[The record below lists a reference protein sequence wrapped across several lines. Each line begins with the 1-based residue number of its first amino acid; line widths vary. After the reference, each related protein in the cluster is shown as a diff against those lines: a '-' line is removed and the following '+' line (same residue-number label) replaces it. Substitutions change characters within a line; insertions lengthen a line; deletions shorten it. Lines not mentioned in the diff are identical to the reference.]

1 MTHKYSIMT
10 HFLFLPHF
18 FSLHAHAL
26 LRIGRA
32 WTDRPEILA
41 RLVRIH
47 RLLPAYKN
55 LRVVVVGQRY
65 KLFFSETKTS
75 PQK

>member
-1 MTHKYSIMT
+1 MTHKYSFMT
-10 HFLFLPHF
+10 HFFFLPHF

-41 RLVRIH
+41 RLVRT
-47 RLLPAYKN
+47 LLPAYKN
-55 LRVVVVGQRY
+55 LRVVVVGRRC

-75 PQK
+75 SQK

>member
-1 MTHKYSIMT
+1 MTHKYSFMT

-18 FSLHAHAL
+18 FSLHAHAI

-41 RLVRIH
+41 RLVRT
-47 RLLPAYKN
+47 LLPAYKN
-55 LRVVVVGQRY
+55 LRVVVVGRRC

-75 PQK
+75 SQK

>member
-1 MTHKYSIMT
+1 MT

-26 LRIGRA
+26 IRIGRV
-32 WTDRPEILA
+32 WTDGPSRTRPEILA
-41 RLVRIH
+41 RLVRT
-47 RLLPAYKN
+47 LLPAYKN
-55 LRVVVVGQRY
+55 LRVVVVGRRC